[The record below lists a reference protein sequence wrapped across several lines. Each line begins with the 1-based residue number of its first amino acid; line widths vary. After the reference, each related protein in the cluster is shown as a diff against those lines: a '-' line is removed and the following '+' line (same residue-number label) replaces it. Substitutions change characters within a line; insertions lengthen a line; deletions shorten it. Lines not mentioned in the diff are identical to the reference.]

1 MVQMKSLRAEIMER
15 LDLHKGGESTARHNI
30 AKASKDFSKS
40 NAPQFR
46 GKPAAKRH
54 QMAVAAGLAAAR
66 GESAVPKVGDNM
78 IYEGKAV
85 VVKSINESG
94 MAVVRFGNHREVII
108 RVANLK
114 AVEKEQLTETFI
126 GLAPIGPTWR
136 EPTDYGF
143 VKLEGLDP
151 EDIGLISIY
160 EDDEEE
166 EKDEQEEDHDNGSN
180 VRQDGHTGRK
190 EIDELPTPSDTI
202 VPAYSDKK
210 PPKEISEPLST
221 HVGAEEDKLWQ
232 QPQWDGYDYPADAP
246 EIPTAEFDGSDM
258 GNSRAPH
265 FNAGEHQPG
274 DGQAPEED
282 ESDESDEV
290 KEGQVSDPARD
301 EGEGHKSLAKR
312 REDIE
317 FSEAYF
323 VAEMDDMLGGE
334 DKEPSKNETITVT
347 MPAMASILVTVAH
360 RMGADMQEGGQDEM
374 LLKAIVEAL
383 AEIGHG
389 SKSGCIDMPDLDA
402 VAAHI
407 NGEELPEIEN
417 REEGKPDHEGIEG
430 HEGGDE
436 GHQAHDSEWPGDGEP
451 SKGGKTKLMADY
463 YGGDDV
469 MEATRM
475 TDDEEIELLR
485 SRAFP
490 NRIRW

>member
-1 MVQMKSLRAEIMER
+1 MAEIKSLRSEILER
-15 LDLHKGGESTARHNI
+15 LDPKQGGKTTAIHN
-30 AKASKDFSKS
+30 
-40 NAPQFR
+40 PPTR
-46 GKPAAKRH
+46 GKSQKKRI
-54 QMAVAAGLAAAR
+54 R
-66 GESAVPKVGDNM
+66 ESAAPKAALKAAPKAGDKAL
-78 IYEGKAV
+78 YGGKKV
-85 VVKSINESG
+85 TIQSISESG
-94 MAVVRFGNHREVII
+94 MAVVKFSNRRDPII
-108 RVANLK
+108 VRAAALK
-114 AVEKEQLTETFI
+114 VQTEQLTEAFL
-126 GLAPIGPTWR
+126 GMMPITPTYR
-136 EPTDYGF
+136 VDTPNYGF

-151 EDIGLISIY
+151 EDIGLVSLR
-160 EDDEEE
+160 EDDDEEE
-166 EKDEQEEDHDNGSN
+166 AETDNDKDEQEEDHDNGSN

-265 FNAGEHQPG
+265 FNAAEHQPG
-274 DGQAPEED
+274 NGQASEED
-282 ESDESDEV
+282 ESDESDEEV

-301 EGEGHKSLAKR
+301 EGEGSKSLAKR

-323 VAEMDDMLGGE
+323 MAEMDDMLGSE
-334 DKEPSKNETITVT
+334 DKEPTKNETITVT

-360 RMGADMQEGGQDEM
+360 RMGADVQEGGHDEM

-417 REEGKPDHEGIEG
+417 REEGNPDHEGIEG